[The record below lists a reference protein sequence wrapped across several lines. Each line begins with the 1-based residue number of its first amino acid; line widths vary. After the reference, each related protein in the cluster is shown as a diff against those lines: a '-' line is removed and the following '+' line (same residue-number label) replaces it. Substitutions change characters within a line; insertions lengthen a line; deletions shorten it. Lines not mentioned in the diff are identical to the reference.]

1 MAESYI
7 FHLQASDERRAEGLG
22 MHTVCNRYLHW
33 IRVVP
38 RWDAHRL
45 FTVDPELRC
54 RQCEKPGVHNPR
66 VLALAE
72 TEERV

>member
-7 FHLQASDERRAEGLG
+7 FHLQASDEPREEGLG

-33 IRVVP
+33 MRVVP

-45 FTVDPELRC
+45 FTVDLKFRC
-54 RQCEKPGVHNPR
+54 RQCENPGKRNRR
-66 VLALAE
+66 VLAE
-72 TEERV
+72 KSE